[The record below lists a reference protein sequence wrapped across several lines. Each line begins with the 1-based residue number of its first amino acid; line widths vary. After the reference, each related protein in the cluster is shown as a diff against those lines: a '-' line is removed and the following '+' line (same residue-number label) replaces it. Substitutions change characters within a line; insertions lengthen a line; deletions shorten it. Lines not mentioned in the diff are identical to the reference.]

1 MQHILY
7 TMFLDDC
14 ISQLDDKYKEL
25 IKDELDKIYLYAN
38 ILEIPSYYK
47 LFVSKENK
55 DYGLYKKLNSK
66 KQIETI
72 DLLKKEIIENNY
84 CVEILLILYGYIAH
98 IFFNYYLKDYVKGLI
113 VCHHIKYNRKNIIKV
128 TNNIAVKFYEEKFN
142 KKIDRKIKMYEDC
155 PIKIDKANNLIEY
168 IKSNVGPILVDFITE
183 EYLSLTVKINADK
196 TLFGY
201 NTDIYG
207 FKTAIP
213 SDISLQ
219 GKVASILGTGGASR
233 AAVVGLSE
241 KGVRQIDFYTRNI
254 INSRQTLDYVRAK
267 FPDVEFNSVLFE
279 DIDTVLSMN
288 NDFFRLPFCPKFNR

>member
-142 KKIDRKIKMYEDC
+142 KKINKYVVNKECLKLNDNITRIIKKILQELHLSSIG
-155 PIKIDKANNLIEY
+155 IKIYEISFENFILATTKTT
-168 IKSNVGPILVDFITE
+168 IKNFSFRKLYYRIINKKFTKRKYSLSKKFKPRKKVSKVDYLNKNKDAWYLDDLVKVTSSFNELYERIMKEVLQT
-183 EYLSLTVKINADK
+183 
-196 TLFGY
+196 
-201 NTDIYG
+201 
-207 FKTAIP
+207 
-213 SDISLQ
+213 ISLLNDE
-219 GKVASILGTGGASR
+219 I
-233 AAVVGLSE
+233 
-241 KGVRQIDFYTRNI
+241 FYKKKT
-254 INSRQTLDYVRAK
+254 K
-267 FPDVEFNSVLFE
+267 NSVIKQL
-279 DIDTVLSMN
+279 N
-288 NDFFRLPFCPKFNR
+288 NIL